1 MYIKS
6 LTVRNLLSFGPN
18 AQNLSGFKQM
28 NLFIGPNGSGKSNV
42 IRILGDLSVDYEQV
56 QAAASRGFHQ
66 GEPPQNALLSTAQLS
81 RSFISKRI
89 PDSGYPHG
97 SDHLVRPEYSG
108 ELKIEYNGY
117 QQVQSQGRIQNERN
131 FPKVLE
137 FKNASFIRGDL
148 SDWTGI
154 SQPKIVTSDWDDL
167 SFIRSL
173 NGQGDMFQDNGILI
187 FGIRYIFQRNFIVGS
202 GGYFDELHT
211 EVAGRGK
218 KGSSGGGFDRKL
230 WPDGVLRV
238 AKVIQQ
244 LRRSSSVALLEEPE
258 IGLEPRVIRRFVE
271 FLLWLGAAQ
280 SEETIVPTYLKKVE
294 DAWQLHVAD
303 LQTSR
308 KEPVNMG
315 KRHPIQ
321 YFLTS
326 HSSVM
331 LSKILELS
339 DLASVYEFSSVWED
353 SSYYHGDSTSPG
365 VGQLCIHSKGEF
377 LNQTTLWSNARK
389 VRTNPQNT
397 LSALGASG
405 ADLLQCNGVVWVE
418 GPSDVIYIKAWL
430 EMYARESDNE
440 MLAQGHHF
448 EFQMFGGAILDS
460 LCLQSDEKLA
470 RYQNSKLVEMFS
482 FSRNAY
488 VVLDSDAV
496 KSADSNVIDKSN
508 FVRAK
513 EFIKSQFNQLS
524 SQGFHLGLWYPEGDI
539 KLTTIEDYLD
549 NQSLQIGK
557 SASKKVAAEK
567 RTQNWA
573 DTKKKLSDF
582 PEAKIEVE
590 KLYAMI
596 LGWQS

>member
-1 MYIKS
+1 
-6 LTVRNLLSFGPN
+6 
-18 AQNLSGFKQM
+18 M

-42 IRILGDLSVDYEQV
+42 IRILGDLSVDYQQV
-56 QAAASRGFHQ
+56 QVSTPRGFLQ
-66 GEPPQNALLSTAQLS
+66 GEDPQNALLSTAQLS
-81 RSFISKRI
+81 KSFISKRI
-89 PDSGYPHG
+89 PDRGYPHG
-97 SDHLVRPEYSG
+97 TEQLVLPEFSG
-108 ELKIEYNGY
+108 DLKIEYNGN
-117 QQVQSQGRIQNERN
+117 QQIQYQGRIQIEKD

-137 FKNASFIRGDL
+137 FRNASLILGTL
-148 SDWTGI
+148 SDWTDI
-154 SQPKIVTSDWDDL
+154 FKPKIVTSDWDDL
-167 SFIRSL
+167 SFTQSL
-173 NGQGDMFQDNGILI
+173 NGRGDMFQYNGILI
-187 FGIRYIFQRNFIVGS
+187 FGLRYIFQRNFFVGN
-202 GGYFDELHT
+202 GGHFDELHSN
-211 EVAGRGK
+211 VADRGK
-218 KGSSGGGFDRKL
+218 KGSGGAGFYREL

-238 AKVIQQ
+238 AKIIQQ
-244 LRRSSSVALLEEPE
+244 LRPTTSSVALLEEPD

-280 SEETIVPTYLKKVE
+280 SEDTIVPTYLKKVE

-339 DLASVYEFSSVWED
+339 DLASVYEFSSDWED
-353 SSYYHGDSTSPG
+353 CSYYHADLTSTG
-365 VGQLCIHSKGEF
+365 IGQQAIHSKGQF
-377 LNQTTLWSNARK
+377 FNQTTLWSKVRK
-389 VRTNPQNT
+389 VQSKPQNT

-430 EMYARESDNE
+430 EMYARESGSE

-448 EFQMFGGAILDS
+448 EFQMYGGAILDS
-460 LCLQSDEKLA
+460 LCLQSDERLA
-470 RYQNSKLVEMFS
+470 RYHNSKLVEMFS

-508 FVRAK
+508 FAKAK
-513 EFIKSQFNQLS
+513 EFIKIQFNQLS

-557 SASKKVAAEK
+557 SVTKKVAAER

-582 PEAKIEVE
+582 PEAKVEVE
-590 KLYAMI
+590 KLHSMI
-596 LGWQS
+596 LGWQP